1 MDNTS
6 FGTESKQ
13 TAKDNSEDEFDKV
26 KVEIIEGKAS
36 RTRNRV
42 EMILWS
48 LMRTSL

>member
-1 MDNTS
+1 MDDTLS
-6 FGTESKQ
+6 GTESMQ

-26 KVEIIEGKAS
+26 EVGTIEGKAS
-36 RTRNRV
+36 QTRNRV

>member
-1 MDNTS
+1 MDDTLS
-6 FGTESKQ
+6 GTESMQ
-13 TAKDNSEDEFDKV
+13 TAKDNSQDEFDKV
-26 KVEIIEGKAS
+26 EVETIEGKAS